1 MKFEIKDKKIA
12 KTINTIRALIKG
24 TKFEGVTYVVGGFV
38 RDTLMGETSN
48 DLDIVVNLPSGGI
61 DLANTLTELDK
72 SHSDSNPV
80 VYPKYGTASFHLK
93 NNDECSDI
101 VIESV
106 ETRKEQYHS
115 ESRNPETC
123 FGTLE
128 EDAFRRDLTINALYY
143 NISTDKVE
151 DVTGKGLDD
160 LKNHVIRTTNDN
172 PNIVF
177 YDDPLRIMRVIRF
190 ANRYGWKIEDKTW
203 QSLQQNASRIKI
215 ISKERICNELNKIIA
230 NKECIDGLCYLKNSG
245 ILCYILPE
253 VFEQCFVPDID
264 NFNSRYDRIINI
276 CNQSP
281 NNLYTR
287 LSILFS
293 FCKSN
298 SECEDILSTQKYPN
312 VVIKNVTNSLY
323 GKTFRKENEDLEISL
338 RRLYKKCDQNIDNAL
353 WVYRVVTDEE
363 TYAETVNTW
372 LKIKD
377 SAKIYLPI
385 DGNEIFSYR
394 TDITGNDRKLLID
407 YLHEEQCKNPELT
420 KEECIELI
428 KKYQINKTYG
438 KD

>member
-1 MKFEIKDKKIA
+1 MKFEIKDKKITE
-12 KTINTIRALIKG
+12 TINTIRTLIKG

-38 RDTLMGETSN
+38 RDTLMGEVSN

-72 SHSDSNPV
+72 SYSDSNPV

-93 NNDECSDI
+93 NSGECSDV

-172 PNIVF
+172 PDIVF

-215 ISKERICNELNKIIA
+215 ISKERIRNELNKIIA
-230 NKECIDGLCYLKNSG
+230 NKDCINGLNYLKDSG
-245 ILCYILPE
+245 ILSYILPE
-253 VFEQCFVPDID
+253 LFEQCFVPCSQD
-264 NFNSRYDRIINI
+264 FNSMFDKIVTI
-276 CNQSP
+276 CSQAP
-281 NNLYTR
+281 ICLYTR
-287 LSILFS
+287 LSILLS
-293 FCKSN
+293 FCNSD
-298 SECEDILSTQKYPN
+298 SECETILSEQKQPN
-312 VVIKNVTNSLY
+312 VIVKHVQNALL

-353 WVYRVVTDEE
+353 WVYRVFTDEE
-363 TYAETVNTW
+363 TYNETVKTW

-377 SAKIYLPI
+377 NAKIYLPI

-394 TDITGNDRKLLID
+394 PDITGNDRKALID
-407 YLHEEQCKNPELT
+407 YLHEEQCKNPDLT
-420 KEECIELI
+420 KEECVELI
-428 KKYQINKTYG
+428 KKYQLH
-438 KD
+438 

>member
-1 MKFEIKDKKIA
+1 MKFEIKDKKIE
-12 KTINTIRALIKG
+12 KTIHTIRALIKG
-24 TKFEGVTYVVGGFV
+24 TKFEDVTYVVGGFV
-38 RDTLMGETSN
+38 RDTLMGEVSN

-61 DLANTLTELDK
+61 DLANTLTELDN
-72 SHSDSNPV
+72 SHSDSNPI

-93 NNDECSDI
+93 NNDECSDV

-151 DVTGKGLDD
+151 DVTGKGLYD

-177 YDDPLRIMRVIRF
+177 FDDPLRIMRVIRF
-190 ANRYGWKIEDKTW
+190 ANRYGWNIEDKTW
-203 QSLQQNASRIKI
+203 QSLQECASRIKI
-215 ISKERICNELNKIIA
+215 ISQERIRNELNKIIS
-230 NKECIDGLCYLKNSG
+230 NKDCINGLYYLKDSG
-245 ILCYILPE
+245 ILYHILPE
-253 VFEQCFVPDID
+253 LFVQSFVPVSGD
-264 NFNSRYDRIINI
+264 FNSRFDRIINI

-281 NNLYTR
+281 NNLDTR
-287 LSILFS
+287 LSILLS
-293 FCKSN
+293 FCKTE
-298 SECEDILSTQKYPN
+298 SECKDILSIQKHPN
-312 VVIKNVTNSLY
+312 VTVKHVLNALLGKN
-323 GKTFRKENEDLEISL
+323 FRNEDEDLEISL
-338 RRLYKKCDQNIDNAL
+338 RRLYKKCGENIDNAL
-353 WVYRVVTDEE
+353 WVYRVATDEE

-428 KKYQINKTYG
+428 KKYQIH
-438 KD
+438 

>member
-12 KTINTIRALIKG
+12 KTINTIRTLIKG

-38 RDTLMGETSN
+38 RDTLMGEVSN
-48 DLDIVVNLPSGGI
+48 DLDIVVNLTSGGI
-61 DLANTLTELDK
+61 DLANTLTELDN
-72 SHSDSNPV
+72 SHSDSNPI

-93 NNDECSDI
+93 NNDECSDV

-115 ESRNPETC
+115 DSRNPETC
-123 FGTLE
+123 FGNLE

-160 LKNHVIRTTNDN
+160 LKNHVIRTTNDD
-172 PNIVF
+172 PDIVF

-190 ANRYGWKIEDKTW
+190 ANRYGWNIEDKTW
-203 QSLQQNASRIKI
+203 QSLQECASRIKI
-215 ISKERICNELNKIIA
+215 ISKERIRNEFNKIIT
-230 NKECIDGLCYLKNSG
+230 NKDCINGLYWLKHSG
-245 ILCYILPE
+245 ILCYILTE
-253 VFEQCFVPDID
+253 VFEQCFVPDSGK
-264 NFNSRYDRIINI
+264 FNSRFDRIINI

-281 NNLYTR
+281 NNLDTR
-287 LSILFS
+287 LSILLS
-293 FCKSN
+293 FCKTDN
-298 SECEDILSTQKYPN
+298 ECKDILSAQKYPN
-312 VVIKNVTNSLY
+312 VVIKNVTNSLC
-323 GKTFRKENEDLEISL
+323 GKTFRKEDEDLEVSL

-353 WVYRVVTDEE
+353 WVYRVFTDEE
-363 TYAETVNTW
+363 TYNETVNTW

-377 SAKIYLPI
+377 NAKIYLPI

-394 TDITGNDRKLLID
+394 PDITDNNRKSLID
-407 YLHEEQCKNPELT
+407 YLHEEQCKNPDLT

-428 KKYQINKTYG
+428 KNYKLH
-438 KD
+438 

>member
-93 NNDECSDI
+93 NSGECSDV

-115 ESRNPETC
+115 DSRNPETC

-190 ANRYGWKIEDKTW
+190 ANRYGWNIEDKTW

-230 NKECIDGLCYLKNSG
+230 NKECIDGLRYLKNSG

-253 VFEQCFVPDID
+253 VFEQCFVPGIE
-264 NFNSRYDRIINI
+264 NFNSIFDRIINI

-287 LSILFS
+287 LSILLS

-323 GKTFRKENEDLEISL
+323 GKTFRKENEELEISL

-353 WVYRVVTDEE
+353 WVYRVFTDEE
-363 TYAETVNTW
+363 TYNETVNTW

-394 TDITGNDRKLLID
+394 QDITGNDRKLLID
-407 YLHEEQCKNPELT
+407 YLHEEQCKNPEIT
-420 KEECIELI
+420 KRECIDLI
-428 KKYQINKTYG
+428 KKYQLHKKIN
-438 KD
+438 

>member
-1 MKFEIKDKKIA
+1 MKFEIKDKKIK
-12 KTINTIRALIKG
+12 KTINTIRTLIKG

-38 RDTLMGETSN
+38 RDTLMGEVSN

-61 DLANTLTELDK
+61 DLANTLTELDN

-93 NNDECSDI
+93 NNDECSDV

-115 ESRNPETC
+115 DSRNPETC
-123 FGTLE
+123 FGSLE

-172 PNIVF
+172 PDIVF

-190 ANRYGWKIEDKTW
+190 ANRYGWNIEDKTW
-203 QSLQQNASRIKI
+203 QSLQECASRIKI
-215 ISKERICNELNKIIA
+215 ISKERIRNEFNKIIT
-230 NKECIDGLCYLKNSG
+230 NKNCINGLYFLKYSG

-253 VFEQCFVPDID
+253 VYEQCFVPDSG
-264 NFNSRYDRIINI
+264 NFNSRFDRIINI

-281 NNLYTR
+281 NNLDTR
-287 LSILFS
+287 LSILLS
-293 FCKSN
+293 FCKTE
-298 SECEDILSTQKYPN
+298 SECKDILSIQKNPN
-312 VVIKNVTNSLY
+312 VTVKHVLNALLGKN
-323 GKTFRKENEDLEISL
+323 FRNEDEDLEISL
-338 RRLYKKCDQNIDNAL
+338 RRLYKKCGENIDNAL
-353 WVYRVVTDEE
+353 WVYRVFTDEE
-363 TYAETVNTW
+363 TYIETVNTW

-377 SAKIYLPI
+377 NAKIYLPI

-394 TDITGNDRKLLID
+394 PDVTANDRKLLID
-407 YLHEEQCKNPELT
+407 YLHEEQCKNPDLT
-420 KEECIELI
+420 KEECVELI
-428 KKYQINKTYG
+428 KKFQLH
-438 KD
+438 